1 MRTSL
6 RRWRLAG
13 LIVAGIA
20 TLGCNPVTM
29 SYFLLFGTES
39 KLPPKFHLAPKEKD
53 LQVRV
58 VILASSGLETRP
70 EFLRVD
76 RELATLVARELQQGC
91 KKNREEVVVV
101 PTSQVEKFKDKN
113 PNWRTLTAAEIGEKL
128 SADYV
133 IDLEINSLS
142 LYEQGSHNTLYHGR
156 AEISVNVTDVHDP
169 DAKAFTDEYKCEFPR
184 GRPVPADDSSPQQ
197 FRMQFLNRIARD
209 LAWLFTAHPVEEDY
223 HNMD

>member
-1 MRTSL
+1 MQTSL

-13 LIVAGIA
+13 QVVAGDA
-20 TLGCNPVTM
+20 AVGRMPVGM

-76 RELATLVARELQQGC
+76 RELAALVARELQQGC

-101 PTSQVEKFKDKN
+101 PASQKEKFKDK
-113 PNWRTLTAAEIGEKL
+113 
-128 SADYV
+128 
-133 IDLEINSLS
+133 
-142 LYEQGSHNTLYHGR
+142 
-156 AEISVNVTDVHDP
+156 
-169 DAKAFTDEYKCEFPR
+169 
-184 GRPVPADDSSPQQ
+184 
-197 FRMQFLNRIARD
+197 
-209 LAWLFTAHPVEEDY
+209 
-223 HNMD
+223 